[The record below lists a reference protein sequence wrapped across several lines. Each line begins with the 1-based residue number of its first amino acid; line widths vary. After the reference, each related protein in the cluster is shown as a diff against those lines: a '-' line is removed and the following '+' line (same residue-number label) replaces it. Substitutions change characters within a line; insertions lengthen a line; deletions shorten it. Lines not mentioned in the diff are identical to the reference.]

1 MAVLYDQIVYI
12 VKRGINIF
20 SKKGFLRLGHN
31 VAKGG
36 GTQFFFVQIKWPPPP
51 PTLMLS
57 YTPER
62 QL

>member
-12 VKRGINIF
+12 VKKGINIF

-36 GTQFFFVQIKWPPPP
+36 GLNFFLCKLSGPP
-51 PTLMLS
+51 LL
-57 YTPER
+57 
-62 QL
+62 LH